1 MQKETWI
8 QWFLK
13 HLRRVHEIVTTG
25 LKKTV
30 FFFFFYFLA
39 EFHQQLPDR

>member
-13 HLRRVHEIVTTG
+13 HLGVHEIVTTG

-30 FFFFFYFLA
+30 FFFFFFNFLA

>member
-13 HLRRVHEIVTTG
+13 HLRRVHEMVPTG
-25 LKKTV
+25 LKKT
-30 FFFFFYFLA
+30 FLNFLA